1 MTTKGL
7 FFGSF
12 NPIHNGHL
20 EIANFFLRNKYLSEI
35 IFIVTPQN
43 PLKLKNENLSF
54 KKRLR
59 AVEIAT
65 KNISKIRFSDV
76 ESKLTFPN
84 YTSDTLKFLRAENPN
99 IDYVFI
105 MGSDLLINFNKW
117 KNYQNILE
125 HHNLFIY
132 PRNNRNLISKEF
144 KTHKKIRFFEAPL
157 MNISGTIIR
166 EKIKNNESFNHLVPP
181 PAYDFIKKSI

>member
-84 YTSDTLKFLRAENPN
+84 YTSDTLKFLRAENPPC
-99 IDYVFI
+99 IWQTF
-105 MGSDLLINFNKW
+105 L
-117 KNYQNILE
+117 
-125 HHNLFIY
+125 Y
-132 PRNNRNLISKEF
+132 PI
-144 KTHKKIRFFEAPL
+144 
-157 MNISGTIIR
+157 
-166 EKIKNNESFNHLVPP
+166 SFNVFVARADLP
-181 PAYDFIKKSI
+181 PAAQNKTISLLGSMIPF